1 MRYTNVCVE
10 AISHVLPPTILTS
23 TELERQLEP
32 LYQRLKLP
40 HGRLELMTGIRERRF
55 WKPGTR
61 PSDVSAQAGAKA
73 LEAAGRDPEFVDC
86 VLHCGVSRDAVEPA
100 TSTEVHRQLG
110 LSGRALNFD
119 LSNACL
125 GVLSGMLMVAGMIE
139 LGQIT
144 CGLVVTGEDARPL
157 VESTVRELNENTSFT
172 RKTIKPHFASLSI
185 GSAASAVLL
194 THRRASNAGH
204 RLLGGASWSNTTQNA
219 LCRGGESGAV
229 SAGGGP
235 LMATDSEALL
245 ERGVEVAKQTW
256 RRLEETLGWTSDTP
270 DLVCTHQVGKAH
282 TIRLFEELGLDPVRN
297 FATFSYLG
305 NCGSA
310 SLPLTASIAAQ
321 EGALADGD
329 KLALLGIGSGI
340 NCTMLGV
347 QW

>member
-10 AISHVLPPTILTS
+10 ALSHVLPPTILTS
-23 TELERQLEP
+23 SELERWLAP

-40 HGRLELMTGIRERRF
+40 QGRLELMTGIRERRF
-55 WKPGTR
+55 WTPGTR
-61 PSDVSAQAGAKA
+61 PSDVAAQAGRQA
-73 LEAAGRDPEFVDC
+73 LAAAGRDPCFVDC

-100 TSTEVHRQLG
+100 TSAEVHRQLG
-110 LSGRALNFD
+110 FSGRALNFD

-144 CGLVVTGEDARPL
+144 CGLVVTGEVARPL
-157 VESTVRELNENTSFT
+157 VENTVRELNENTSLT

-194 THRRASNAGH
+194 THRKASTAGH
-204 RLLGGASWSNTTQNA
+204 RLLGGASCCDTAQNA
-219 LCRGGESGAV
+219 LCRGGEEGAV

-235 LMATDSEALL
+235 LMATNSEELL
-245 ERGVEVAKQTW
+245 VRGVEVAKHTW
-256 RRLEETLGWTSDTP
+256 RRLEETLGWTPGTP

-282 TIRLFEELGLDPVRN
+282 TLRLFGELGLDPIRN
-297 FATFSYLG
+297 YATFSYLG

-310 SLPLTASIAAQ
+310 SLPLTASMAAQ
-321 EGALADGD
+321 EGALTAGD